1 LSRGG
6 PSQAVQRP
14 EGLSSRTDTGD
25 SKRSEESA
33 DRPVREGAGNPDLVQ
48 IEEFC
53 PAATD
58 DLLGRACVAFALNP
72 RQDSRPDL
80 RAYPK
85 RGMEYLE
92 MIRKGAAIENWL
104 CGWIRQPL
112 PLLV

>member
-1 LSRGG
+1 LNHRL
-6 PSQAVQRP
+6 RP
-14 EGLSSRTDTGD
+14 
-25 SKRSEESA
+25 
-33 DRPVREGAGNPDLVQ
+33 PH
-48 IEEFC
+48 
-53 PAATD
+53 
-58 DLLGRACVAFALNP
+58 
-72 RQDSRPDL
+72 SRPDL